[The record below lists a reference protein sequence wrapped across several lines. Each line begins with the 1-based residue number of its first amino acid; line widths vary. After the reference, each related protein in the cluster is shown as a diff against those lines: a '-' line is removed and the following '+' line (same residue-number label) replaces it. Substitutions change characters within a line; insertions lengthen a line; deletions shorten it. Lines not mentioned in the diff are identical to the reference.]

1 MGNNFSTT
9 NVLNVTKS
17 AIAQALGSEYMG
29 ETGELTALDS
39 QYIVDLG
46 AKLNVSDGDITETT
60 PADIFFKALI
70 TQCGKIVIDTRSYQA
85 SLPKLWV
92 DTINWGGFTEVITTE
107 LSDVMI
113 DEMWNP
119 NGFIPY
125 NAVDSSVPPV
135 AIGVEEGKRIAS
147 IEFGCYKPVVNAK
160 IYKQNHALMVALTVA
175 REQMKTAFR
184 GLDEYE
190 RFVAGLFNSVE
201 NTLQAKAEIYALM
214 TVSMGIGKA
223 YVHGNAIN
231 LLAEYNDVTGESL
244 TSDKALQDANF
255 MKYAL
260 MRIAETR
267 DNIKRMGAIYNDH
280 EHITF
285 SSDANLILL
294 NKFSN
299 SAKFNVR
306 ANTYHEELLGVGD
319 YDKVSAWQAVYDS
332 QNTTPFN
339 FETASSI
346 NFSAGANTAI
356 TGETQ
361 EEGMLL
367 TGVIGVLYD
376 RYAMGINLDRK
387 KVTSQYSASRDTTNY
402 FYHNL
407 INYLVNDSFPIVVF
421 YIADDE
427 GGENDGE

>member
-29 ETGELTALDS
+29 ENGELKALDT
-39 QYIVDLG
+39 QFIVDLG
-46 AKLNVSDGDITETT
+46 NKLNVSDGDITEAT
-60 PADIFFKALI
+60 PADIFFKSLI
-70 TQCGKIVIDTRSYQA
+70 TLCGKIVIDTRSYQA

-125 NAVDSSVPPV
+125 NAVDSSTPPV

-231 LLAEYNDVTGESL
+231 LLAEYNSAHPNST
-244 TSDKALQDANF
+244 TTKAQALQDANF

-306 ANTYHEELLGVGD
+306 ANTYHEELLGVGE

-332 QNTTPFN
+332 TNRTPFN

-356 TGETQ
+356 RGETQ
-361 EEGMLL
+361 AEGMLL

-421 YIADDE
+421 YIADGE
-427 GGENDGE
+427 GNGE